1 MGVPYRAERYV
12 PPLARPG
19 SRSPEAAREVALTI
33 TRRHPTTTDRRR
45 RRALT
50 MGNSRLKDG

>member
-1 MGVPYRAERYV
+1 MEVPYRVERYV

-19 SRSPEAAREVALTI
+19 SRSPEAAPAVALTI

-45 RRALT
+45 IRALT
-50 MGNSRLKDG
+50 MGNSRLEDG